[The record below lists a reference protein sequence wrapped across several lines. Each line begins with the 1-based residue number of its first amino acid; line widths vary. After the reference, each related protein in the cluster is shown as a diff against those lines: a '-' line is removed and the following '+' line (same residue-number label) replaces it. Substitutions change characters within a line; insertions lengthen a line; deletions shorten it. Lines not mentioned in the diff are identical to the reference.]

1 MKLIVYTDGGS
12 RGNPGPGAIGI
23 VVKNVQGK
31 TIKEIG
37 KFIGKSTNNE
47 AEYKAVIEALKLISD
62 KKSEDRA
69 DQIDFFIDSLLVVN
83 QLNGDFKVKDKKIKI
98 FWNEVKN
105 LERNFKKIIYTHIP
119 RTKNYEAD
127 RVVNEVLDSL

>member
-62 KKSEDRA
+62 KKSEDKA

-83 QLNGDFKVKDKKIKI
+83 QLNGDFRVKDKKIKI